1 LKGAEVV
8 VEIAPLPDGEMTVH
22 ETGI

>member
-8 VEIAPLPDGEMTVH
+8 VEIAPLPGGEMTVH
-22 ETGI
+22 ETDI